1 MNAKGCPSQS
11 CYVPKASQ
19 IGDPT
24 DSTMC
29 SGITQT
35 PSQWQPQYAVDGNLS
50 TRYTTCAAGVGTEWF
65 QVDMCRAALVHGV
78 TLAENSSTVNDQA
91 TAYNVQVSL
100 DETNW
105 TSVAMSSSV
114 APGTAVLAV
123 KFAPVTARF
132 VRFSQTGKV
141 GTSNGDGSFVPKWWS
156 IAEFNVTCGQ

>member
-19 IGDPT
+19 IGNAT
-24 DSTMC
+24 NSTMC
-29 SGITQT
+29 SGISQQ
-35 PSQWQPQYAVDGNLS
+35 PSLWQPQYAVDGNLA

-65 QVDMCRAALVHGV
+65 QADMCRAALVHGV
-78 TLAENSSTVNDQA
+78 TVAESPGDVGDQA
-91 TAYNVQVSL
+91 AAFNVQVSL

-114 APGTAVLAV
+114 APGTSVLTV
-123 KFAPVTARF
+123 KFAPVMARY
-132 VRFSQTGKV
+132 VRFNQTGKV

-156 IAEFNVTCGQ
+156 VAEFNVTCGQ